1 MDNLAITVNSCV
13 TNTQLAEMY
22 PDFVQYFNSAGI
34 TKTPATKALPA
45 TFGLPD
51 ALAKFGLELSSSPKP
66 EETEEPNI
74 DTLVQQ
80 DLQKHLSK

>member
-1 MDNLAITVNSCV
+1 
-13 TNTQLAEMY
+13 MY
-22 PDFVQYFNSAGI
+22 PDFVQYFNAAGI

-51 ALAKFGLELSSSPKP
+51 VLAKFGLTLSSSPKP